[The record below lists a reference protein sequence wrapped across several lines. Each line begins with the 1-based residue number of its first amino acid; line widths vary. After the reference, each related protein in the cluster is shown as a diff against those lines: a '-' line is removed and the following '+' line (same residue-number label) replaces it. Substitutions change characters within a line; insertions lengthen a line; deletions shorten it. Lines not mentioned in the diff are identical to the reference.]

1 MKSCAE
7 VPARTLSKVIT
18 TAPARPVPAK
28 SLSLLVS
35 VVRRNCGLFGL
46 KKLRGCGS
54 KVTANA
60 GLPCARPIC
69 RAAPITARWPRWTP
83 SKLPIATTA
92 PLGMVAA
99 GVVSRITVN
108 LDGISLRFWSI
119 HGGHSA
125 QRETRPDRGLAGRAK
140 SSGREC
146 KAHSDFTGV
155 LGEGLNALF
164 NASVLTVTRIAGS
177 AILKCLLSRKALGE
191 EKMAVDLSMP
201 VLVVDDYST
210 MIRII
215 RNLLKQ
221 LGFENIDDASDGS
234 AALNKMRG
242 KKYGLVISDW
252 NMEPMTGY
260 DLLKE
265 VRADPNLATTPF
277 IMITAESKTEN
288 VIAAKKAGVNN
299 YIVKPFNA
307 ATLKTKIEAV
317 FPDMTMA

>member
-1 MKSCAE
+1 MADASVE
-7 VPARTLSKVIT
+7 AR
-18 TAPARPVPAK
+18 
-28 SLSLLVS
+28 
-35 VVRRNCGLFGL
+35 
-46 KKLRGCGS
+46 LRGNS
-54 KVTANA
+54 AA
-60 GLPCARPIC
+60 AR
-69 RAAPITARWPRWTP
+69 
-83 SKLPIATTA
+83 
-92 PLGMVAA
+92 
-99 GVVSRITVN
+99 
-108 LDGISLRFWSI
+108 
-119 HGGHSA
+119 
-125 QRETRPDRGLAGRAK
+125 
-140 SSGREC
+140 
-146 KAHSDFTGV
+146 
-155 LGEGLNALF
+155 
-164 NASVLTVTRIAGS
+164 AGS
-177 AILKCLLSRKALGE
+177 AGLRHHVSCGGV
-191 EKMAVDLSMP
+191 KMAVDLSMS

-260 DLLKE
+260 DLLRE

-317 FPDMTMA
+317 FPGPGARRRPGPCQANRIDDVLPRSCRWSRVCRYHRSSRVSARGGWPNNSLTEAGSS